1 MSSNNKSTLRILP
14 FYGEKAMKKNK
25 EFSNIKLLSEL
36 PFFEKPKSFT
46 VRDSIIRQRFYVQP
60 IEKQKTGKLTNQ
72 ELLQALPFYDSVSI
86 TKKDMV

>member
-14 FYGEKAMKKNK
+14 FYGEKTMKKNK

-46 VRDSIIRQRFYVQP
+46 VRDSLIRQLFYVQP

>member
-14 FYGEKAMKKNK
+14 FYGEKTMKKNK

-46 VRDSIIRQRFYVQP
+46 VRDSLIDNVFMYNP
-60 IEKQKTGKLTNQ
+60 
-72 ELLQALPFYDSVSI
+72 
-86 TKKDMV
+86 